1 MAKDIASEIERLSE
15 ERRALWADPATATN
29 KAEVESLSAKIDA
42 LYEEKRMAAASHGT
56 PALRKKAIK
65 RALRERELDR
75 LMGVA

>member
-1 MAKDIASEIERLSE
+1 MARDIAAEIERLSE
-15 ERRALWADPATATN
+15 ERRVLWAMHAPSTQATTLALT
-29 KAEVESLSAKIDA
+29 AKIDA

>member
-1 MAKDIASEIERLSE
+1 
-15 ERRALWADPATATN
+15 
-29 KAEVESLSAKIDA
+29 
-42 LYEEKRMAAASHGT
+42 MAAASHGT

>member
-1 MAKDIASEIERLSE
+1 MARDIAAEIERYSE
-15 ERRALWADPATATN
+15 ERRALWASDIRDGAAI
-29 KAEVESLSAKIDA
+29 KVLDAKIDA

-56 PALRKKAIK
+56 PALRKQAIK

>member
-1 MAKDIASEIERLSE
+1 VARDIADEIERLSE
-15 ERRALWADPATATN
+15 QRREMWRDGAT
-29 KAEVESLSAKIDA
+29 KAEVESITGKIDA
-42 LYEEKRMAAASHGT
+42 LYEEKRMSAASHGT